1 VIVDAH
7 IHFWDPSVLEYPW
20 LPDALRHPHV
30 EFGGR
35 AVVVEADAR
44 GDELSWLERLEP
56 EAIVAHAPLEEK
68 PDLEALAA
76 RPLVKGV
83 RRLLQG
89 TDLFEAVREGVR
101 ELARHGLPFDA
112 CITQDQLPKLI
123 ALAAAC
129 DETTIVLD
137 HLGKP
142 RALDP
147 WRAQLTEL
155 AGHENVVCK
164 LSGLTTEVTGDVRPY
179 LEHALEVFGSDR
191 CLFGSDW
198 PVASLTTTYE
208 QWLDVV
214 SGLLSEAERG
224 GVLAA
229 NAERVYGLDKGLGKM
244 PTEEEK

>member
-7 IHFWDPSVLEYPW
+7 IHFWDPGVLDYPW
-20 LPDALRHPHV
+20 LPDALREPHV
-30 EFGGR
+30 AFAGR
-35 AVVVEADAR
+35 AVVVEADAV
-44 GDELSWLERLEP
+44 GDELSWLESLAP
-56 EAIVAHAPLEEK
+56 EAIVAHAPLEDN

-89 TDLFEAVREGVR
+89 TDLFDAVTPGVR
-101 ELARHGLPFDA
+101 ELARHALPFDA
-112 CITQDQLPKLI
+112 CITQDQLPKLTT
-123 ALAAAC
+123 LASAC

-147 WRAQLTEL
+147 WRARLTEL
-155 AGHENVVCK
+155 GGNENVVCK
-164 LSGLTTEVTGDVRPY
+164 LSGLTTEVEGDVRPY
-179 LEHALEVFGSDR
+179 LEHALEVFGPDR

-214 SGLLSEAERG
+214 SGLLSESERG
-224 GVLAA
+224 SVLAT
-229 NAERVYGLDKGLGKM
+229 NAERVYGLTGA
-244 PTEEEK
+244 

>member
-7 IHFWDPSVLEYPW
+7 IHFWDPGVLDYPW
-20 LPDALRHPHV
+20 LPDALRAPHL
-30 EFGGR
+30 EFSGR
-35 AVVVEADAR
+35 AVVVEANAR
-44 GDELSWLERLEP
+44 GDELSWLEGLAP
-56 EAIVAHAPLEEK
+56 EAIVAHAPLEDQ

-89 TDLFEAVREGVR
+89 TDLFDAVQPGVR
-101 ELARHGLPFDA
+101 GLARLGLPFDA

-123 ALAAAC
+123 ALVAAC

-164 LSGLTTEVTGDVRPY
+164 LSGLTTEVTDPRPY
-179 LEHALEVFGSDR
+179 LEHALAVFGPDR

-198 PVASLTTTYE
+198 PVASLTTAYE
-208 QWLDVV
+208 DWLETVV
-214 SGLLSEAERG
+214 GLLGEGERG
-224 GVLAA
+224 AVLAGT
-229 NAERVYGLDKGLGKM
+229 AERVYRLSSVTNLK
-244 PTEEEK
+244 ER